1 MKRFSTSALLAIALA
16 LFSSINLAAQDTVH
30 VVAKGIYANN
40 QVVLRW
46 APSDIP
52 SWRYSNANGYSVARK
67 TLRSNDTLL
76 PSADFETSY
85 LLLSASLLA
94 LPESQWEAMSDT
106 NDLAGIAAGAMYG
119 DSLDLLPVEGGG
131 ILQVYNKS
139 RELENRFGFS
149 LFAADQDILIAQYM
163 GLAIIDTAVQANK
176 DYVYFITALGTAA
189 TAGGFAVVNTDSAA
203 VVTAPIGLK
212 AIASDKSVLL
222 QWERDGAQFTSFA
235 VERAGGN
242 NDDFVQLNSSPL
254 MFASTTGIPDEA
266 MSFTDSLAD
275 NSTLYVYRVR
285 GLTPF
290 GAWSAPSD
298 TIHVTGKPGAL
309 SLLMSIQN
317 VEELNEGVMT
327 VTWDFPSAEEG
338 QVLGFD
344 IYRSDKI
351 NGKFTKIN
359 TASVAVS
366 LRAYE
371 DTDPL
376 PANYYIVKTMDING
390 YEYQTFPYM
399 GQPND
404 NTPPSQPQIL
414 AGESSADGT
423 VTLSWA
429 RNPDAD
435 VLGYRVFMSSVQ
447 NGDYAQVTS
456 TWVNDTV
463 YRYQVP
469 TNTLTE
475 EVYFGI
481 KALDFRENQS
491 IMSAPFLVMRPDNI
505 APAAPVIK
513 KAESSTAG
521 VYFEWDLSPSTDV
534 VSYKLERKET
544 SRRNWF
550 SVVSFD
556 TSAVLLAF
564 TDSSASIRARYEYRL
579 IATDDADLQTSSNI
593 VKARPIDTGIRHD
606 IQNFVGQL
614 IATPKSIILEWDY
627 TDDADLIGFEIFRA
641 IQDSNQQRSYAY
653 LKIPPDQAGA
663 ASGSSAT
670 LTGNEWH
677 CSYTDS
683 DLNFSLKQLNSFMVL
698 PNQNANPNASVPSP
712 GSPVSGQNHSTV
724 VVSNPNNLS
733 GQQVTKPK
741 ILYYWV
747 MAKYADGGYSP
758 VKGALGVAFQ

>member
-1 MKRFSTSALLAIALA
+1 MKRFSSSALFAIALA
-16 LFSSINLAAQDTVH
+16 LFSCMNLAAQDTIH
-30 VVAKGIYANN
+30 LVAKGIYANN

-76 PSADFETSY
+76 PSADFENSY

-94 LPESQWEAMSDT
+94 LPESQWEAMADT

-163 GLAIIDTAVQANK
+163 GLAIIDTAVEANK

-203 VVTAPIGLK
+203 VVTAPIGLE
-212 AIASDKSVLL
+212 ALPSDKSVLL

-242 NDDFVQLNSSPL
+242 SSNFVQLNSSPL
-254 MFASTTGIPDEA
+254 VFASTTGIPDEA

-275 NSTLYVYRVR
+275 NTAQYVYRVR

-298 TIHVTGKPGAL
+298 TVHVTGKPGTL
-309 SLLMSIQN
+309 SLLMSIQS

-351 NGKFTKIN
+351 NGKFLKIN
-359 TASVAVS
+359 TASVAAS

-376 PANYYIVKTMDING
+376 PANYYIVKTLDING
-390 YEYQTFPYM
+390 YEYQTFPLM

-404 NTPPSQPQIL
+404 DTPPSQPQIL

-429 RNPDAD
+429 KNPDAG

-491 IMSAPFLVMRPDNI
+491 VMSAPFLVMRPDNI

-513 KAESSTAG
+513 KAEAGTAG

-534 VSYKLERKET
+534 VSYKLERKEVN
-544 SRRNWF
+544 RRNWF
-550 SVVSFD
+550 SVLSFD
-556 TSAVLLAF
+556 TSAVFCPL
-564 TDSSASIRARYEYRL
+564 
-579 IATDDADLQTSSNI
+579 
-593 VKARPIDTGIRHD
+593 PIPAH
-606 IQNFVGQL
+606 
-614 IATPKSIILEWDY
+614 
-627 TDDADLIGFEIFRA
+627 
-641 IQDSNQQRSYAY
+641 
-653 LKIPPDQAGA
+653 
-663 ASGSSAT
+663 
-670 LTGNEWH
+670 
-677 CSYTDS
+677 
-683 DLNFSLKQLNSFMVL
+683 
-698 PNQNANPNASVPSP
+698 
-712 GSPVSGQNHSTV
+712 
-724 VVSNPNNLS
+724 LS
-733 GQQVTKPK
+733 GPGTST
-741 ILYYWV
+741 
-747 MAKYADGGYSP
+747 A
-758 VKGALGVAFQ
+758 